1 MREDFY
7 RRNMTMGFDIEL
19 VDLNK
24 TVAQQEMIIDELELK
39 ASMYKANF
47 FHKYELANKLQEQ
60 IKENYDS
67 CIGEF
72 DGFCF
77 ASWRANAVYRT
88 LDDMC
93 REGLITEEERRFCE
107 V

>member
-1 MREDFY
+1 
-7 RRNMTMGFDIEL
+7 
-19 VDLNK
+19 
-24 TVAQQEMIIDELELK
+24 MIIDELMLK
-39 ASMYKANF
+39 AAMYKANF

-67 CIGEF
+67 CIGGW

-88 LDDMC
+88 LEDMY
-93 REGLITEEERRFCE
+93 RQNIITAEEYRFCE